1 MISAANRWQSLAMAL
16 TKSKGRAS
24 GIFGQANPSNN
35 VTPNEEE
42 VKRVR
47 MDFGRFLDLRP
58 RPADGGKCGALRMS
72 DVCEFSIRP
81 TSLKVGS

>member
-1 MISAANRWQSLAMAL
+1 MAL

-24 GIFGQANPSNN
+24 GIFGKANG
-35 VTPNEEE
+35 TPNDEE

-72 DVCEFSIRP
+72 DVCKYHKPRSH
-81 TSLKVGS
+81 